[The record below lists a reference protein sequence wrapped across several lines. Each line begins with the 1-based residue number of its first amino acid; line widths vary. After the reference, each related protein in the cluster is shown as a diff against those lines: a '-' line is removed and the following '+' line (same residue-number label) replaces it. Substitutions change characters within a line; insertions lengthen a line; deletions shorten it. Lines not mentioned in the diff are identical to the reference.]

1 MHFNHKSFKT
11 SLNCFLQGDNKM
23 MIVRKAAKEAAKK
36 IDVRFPDQ
44 AIEALD
50 VKVMTLVQEA
60 ADRAKKNGRV
70 TIKPFDL

>member
-1 MHFNHKSFKT
+1 
-11 SLNCFLQGDNKM
+11 M

-50 VKVMTLVQEA
+50 AKVMTLVKAA

-70 TIKPFDL
+70 TIKEFDF

>member
-1 MHFNHKSFKT
+1 LLLIRKKFSK
-11 SLNCFLQGDNKM
+11 GDKKM

-50 VKVMTLVQEA
+50 AKVMTLVKAA

-70 TIKPFDL
+70 TIKEFDF